1 MALFAV
7 VSFCIGDGLRN
18 QNAAFPVI
26 IADSLSLEICSFGNF
41 IDSVFDRPAQ
51 RLQLGSSSHLT
62 LQQPAVESAAVQLG
76 DAVLKFAQVACSDL
90 SQSLSFP
97 A

>member
-18 QNAAFPVI
+18 QTAAILVT
-26 IADSLSLEICSFGNF
+26 IADLLFLEICCFGNF
-41 IDSVFDRPAQ
+41 IDSVFDRSAQ
-51 RLQLGSSSHLT
+51 RQQLCSSSHLT

-76 DAVLKFAQVACSDL
+76 DAVLKFA
-90 SQSLSFP
+90 
-97 A
+97 